1 MNTIMNLYLV
11 YSSFLTNFTYTIK
24 WNKTIR
30 FITLEKIELIIP
42 KTIKLA
48 TKKEKKKVTKNKL
61 YKNTT

>member
-24 WNKTIR
+24 CNKTIR

-48 TKKEKKKVTKNKL
+48 TKKEKKK
-61 YKNTT
+61 